1 MTTEQTVIFDRFLS
15 EVAPKLVGTGVVL
28 TAEEVALAIAGL
40 DLSVGIKAEL
50 EHISIVEARLIVFT
64 PLYACFD
71 AATFEEF
78 LAALELVRSAPVA
91 QEGNTLTRGL
101 EAIGIILANSGR
113 LIWKGLSLSFAKV
126 QSALRTAC
134 GWTAAKACTVAAY
147 LQTNTFPWIAVSSKA
162 VWNWTSSSVVAVSK
176 TVWSGIRI
184 AASYAWAAMS
194 FVCNSVVNVL
204 VAVGSKLGDWAAP
217 KTLVQRVAISKPCNI
232 SLPYVVTVALAGI
245 TYITVTLAAGKGQ
258 MALLRSEIAGCGVL
272 CN

>member
-28 TAEEVALAIAGL
+28 TAEQVALAIAGL
-40 DLSVGIKAEL
+40 DLSAGIKAEL
-50 EHISIVEARLIVFT
+50 ESIDLAAARTAVFA
-64 PLYACFD
+64 PLHACID
-71 AATFEEF
+71 AATATE
-78 LAALELVRSAPVA
+78 LAAALDLVRNAKD
-91 QEGNTLTRGL
+91 GNTLTRGL
-101 EAIGIILANSGR
+101 EAIGTIIANSGQ
-113 LIWKGLSLSFAKV
+113 LIWKGLSLGFAAV
-126 QSALRTAC
+126 QSALKTAC
-134 GWTAAKACTVAAY
+134 NWSMDRLRTINAY

-204 VAVGSKLGDWAAP
+204 VAIGAKLGDWAAP
-217 KTLVQRVAISKPCNI
+217 TTLTQRVAISKPCNI
-232 SLPYVVTVALAGI
+232 SLPHIVTVKMAGI